1 MIILLIRKRYV
12 YLDAP
17 MKIESNKGQI
27 EKEKQEENIRNEQE
41 LLEMVARANKEAEQ
55 IVFSAQNQVQQ
66 MIQQAQEEY
75 NKIIEEANKRSKE
88 IIDNTVNE
96 VEETKREL
104 NERIKSILF
113 SFETSFDNLL
123 SMYSEKIATITK
135 ILVEKFLEKE
145 IDSEVTKR
153 KIEKVLSHVVG
164 ATKVKIHI
172 NPEDAK
178 LIDQEI
184 LDEIRSKNYEVV
196 LNDSVSQGVIVET
209 DLGTIDTTLKFQ
221 FALLDEIFDEVFK
234 QEL

>member
-1 MIILLIRKRYV
+1 MLIRKRYV

-17 MKIESNKGQI
+17 MKIESK
-27 EKEKQEENIRNEQE
+27 NEQLEREEQGEINRKELE

-55 IVFSAQNQVQQ
+55 VIYAAQNQAQQ
-66 MIQQAQEEY
+66 LIQQAQEEY
-75 NKIIEEANKRSKE
+75 NKIIEEANKKSRE
-88 IIDNTVNE
+88 IIDNAINE
-96 VEETKREL
+96 VEATKKEL

-123 SMYSEKIATITK
+123 SMYAEKIASITK

-153 KIEKVLSHVVG
+153 KLEKVLSHVVG

-178 LIDQEI
+178 LIYQEVM
-184 LDEIRSKNYEVV
+184 DEIRSKNYEVV
-196 LNDSVSQGVIVET
+196 LNDSVNQGVIVET

-234 QEL
+234 QE